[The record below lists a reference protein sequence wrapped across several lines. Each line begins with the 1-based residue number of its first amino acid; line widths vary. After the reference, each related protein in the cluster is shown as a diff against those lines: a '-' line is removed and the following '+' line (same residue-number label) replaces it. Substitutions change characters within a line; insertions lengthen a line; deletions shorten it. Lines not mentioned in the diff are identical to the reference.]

1 MDILNIGK
9 SKTRKALLQLYFSH
23 PEKKYYL
30 RELEKKLN
38 YPVQNIR
45 RELISLEKKG
55 MFKNERSGNQVFYY
69 LNKESPIYGDIENII
84 SKTIGIENQLKE
96 SLSKIS
102 GIKTAFVFGSFADKT
117 MDPLSDIDLMI
128 VGDIEE
134 NKLIKNIV
142 KLEDKFE
149 REINYHIYSDKE
161 FEKRKKENDSF
172 ISRIFSKPV
181 IFLIDKNG
189 KNKNIY

>member
-1 MDILNIGK
+1 MDIFNIGK
-9 SKTRKALLQLYFSH
+9 SKTREALLQLYFSH

-55 MFKNERSGNQVFYY
+55 MFKREKSGNQVFYY

-96 SLSKIS
+96 SLSEIS
-102 GIKTAFVFGSFADKT
+102 GIVLAFLFGSFADKT
-117 MDPLSDIDLMI
+117 KDPLSDIDLMI

-134 NKLIKNIV
+134 SKLIKKII

-172 ISRIFSKPV
+172 ISRILSKPV

-189 KNKNIY
+189 KNKTIH

>member
-1 MDILNIGK
+1 MDIFNIGK
-9 SKTRKALLQLYFSH
+9 SKTREALLQLYFSH

-45 RELISLEKKG
+45 RELINLEKKG
-55 MFKNERSGNQVFYY
+55 MFKKEKSGNQVFYY

-96 SLSKIS
+96 SLSEIS
-102 GIKTAFVFGSFADKT
+102 DIIIAFIFGSFADGTKH
-117 MDPLSDIDLMI
+117 PLSDIDLMI
-128 VGDIEE
+128 VGHIEE
-134 NKLIKNIV
+134 SKLIKKII

-172 ISRIFSKPV
+172 ISRILSKPV

-189 KNKNIY
+189 KNKTIH